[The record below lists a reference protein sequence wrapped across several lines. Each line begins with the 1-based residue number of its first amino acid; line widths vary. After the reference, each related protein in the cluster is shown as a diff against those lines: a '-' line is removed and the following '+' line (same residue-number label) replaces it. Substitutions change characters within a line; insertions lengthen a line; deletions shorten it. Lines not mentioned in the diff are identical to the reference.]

1 MDYPQTKLEKLEQKI
16 REFVC
21 LRADLSDISLP
32 EAIDLTIQE
41 LDDRIE
47 YWSTVKDQ
55 QPEAA

>member
-21 LRADLSDISLP
+21 LRADLGDISLP